1 VQVIGTAGHVD
12 HGKSTLINR
21 LTGINPDRL
30 KEEQDREMSIELG
43 FAWFM
48 LPNGSEIGIVDVP
61 GHRDFIENMLAG
73 IGGIDAVLFVVAA
86 DEGIMPQTR
95 EHLAILDLLQ
105 ISAGV
110 VALTK
115 IDLVTEPGWLDLV
128 EADLRE
134 TLSGTVLEYAPIV
147 PVSARTGQ
155 GIDALVQTLQEI
167 LTQHPHRLDLGRPR
181 LPVDRVFT
189 LPGFGT
195 VVTGTLLDGRL
206 SVGDDVQILPRGVKG
221 RIRGLQTHKQAEN
234 SAFPGSRTA
243 VNISGVSVDE
253 IARGDVLVYPGD
265 YRTTKMMDVFCT
277 LLPDAE
283 APLRHNTEI
292 KLFLGASEVMARA
305 RVLGIQECPPGGE
318 AFLQLMLKEPMVA
331 LRGDRFI
338 IRRPSPPATVGGG
351 QVVDPHATRRHRR
364 FNPVRLDELEHLLM
378 GTPEDIMLQTAL
390 KLGTT
395 SSEKLLEAAGL
406 EAKTGQAALTTL
418 IDQGALVIL
427 NGGRVIMP
435 QGGLMRLKEEVESYL
450 SDYHQ
455 QFPLRL
461 GMPRERL
468 KSQIALDGKNFDALI
483 TWMGEENILVEFG
496 ADLRLSD
503 HQVRFSAAQQ
513 AQVDALLRE
522 FNAQPYSP
530 PSYKQS
536 SELVGEEVLR
546 ALITLGKLSK
556 IAEDVLFLPH
566 ILDEM
571 HQVVISQIQQSGS
584 ITLAELRDRFD
595 TSRKYAVAVLEYL
608 DQTGVTIRR
617 GDARV
622 LARKSGSMGVN

>member
-21 LTGINPDRL
+21 LTGMNPDRL

-48 LPNGSEIGIVDVP
+48 LPNGDEIGIVDVP

-73 IGGIDAVLFVVAA
+73 IGGIDAVIFVVAA
-86 DEGIMPQTR
+86 DEGVMPQTR

-105 ISAGV
+105 IPSGV
-110 VALTK
+110 VVLTK

-128 EADLRE
+128 EAELRE
-134 TLSGTVLEYAPIV
+134 TLLGTVLEHAPIV

-155 GIDALVQTLQEI
+155 GMNILVQTLQEI
-167 LTQHPHRLDLGRPR
+167 LTQHPHRPDLGRPR

-195 VVTGTLLDGRL
+195 IVTGTLLDGHL
-206 SVGDDVQILPRGVKG
+206 AVGDDVLILPRGVKG
-221 RIRGLQTHKQAEN
+221 RIRGLQTHKQAAQ
-234 SAFPGSRTA
+234 SVFPGSRTA

-253 IARGDVLVYPGD
+253 LARGDVLVRPGE

-318 AFLQLMLKEPMVA
+318 AFLQLMLREPVVA

-338 IRRPSPPATVGGG
+338 IRRPSPSATIGGG
-351 QVVDPHATRRHRR
+351 QVVDPHPTRRHRR
-364 FNPVRLDELEHLLM
+364 FNPVRLDELERLLM
-378 GTPEDIMLQTAL
+378 GTPEDILLQTAL
-390 KLGTT
+390 KLGPT
-395 SSEKLLEAAGL
+395 SSNALLEAAGL
-406 EAKTGQAALTTL
+406 EAGPGQAALTTL
-418 IDQGALVIL
+418 IDEGALVIL
-427 NGGRVIMP
+427 NGGRVIML
-435 QGGLMRLKEEVESYL
+435 QGILTRLKEDVESHL

-455 QFPLRL
+455 QYPLRL

-468 KSQIALDGKNFDALI
+468 KSQIAHDTKIFDALI
-483 TWMGEENILVEFG
+483 TWMGEISILVESG
-496 ADLRLSD
+496 ADLRLSE
-503 HQVRFSAAQQ
+503 HQVRFTPAQQ

-522 FNAQPYSP
+522 FEAQPYSP
-530 PSYKQS
+530 LSYKQS
-536 SELVGEEVLR
+536 REQVGEEVLR
-546 ALITLGKLSK
+546 ALITLGKLSW
-556 IAEDVLFLPH
+556 IDEDVLFLPQNFE
-566 ILDEM
+566 EM
-571 HQVVISQIQQSGS
+571 RQAVISQIQQSGS

-608 DQTGVTIRR
+608 DQAGVTIRR

-622 LARKSGSMGVN
+622 LARKN

>member
-1 VQVIGTAGHVD
+1 MQVIGTAGHVD

-48 LPNGSEIGIVDVP
+48 LPNGAEIGIVDVP

-86 DEGIMPQTR
+86 DEGVMPQTR

-105 ISAGV
+105 VPAGV

-115 IDLVTEPGWLDLV
+115 VDLVTEPGWLDLV
-128 EADLRE
+128 EAELRE
-134 TLSGTVLEYAPIV
+134 TLLGTVLENSPVV

-155 GIDALVQTLQEI
+155 GIDLLVQTLQEI
-167 LTQHPHRLDLGRPR
+167 LIQHPHRPDLGRPR

-195 VVTGTLLDGRL
+195 IVTGTLLDGTL

-221 RIRGLQTHKQAEN
+221 RIRGLQTHKQAEQ

-243 VNISGVSVDE
+243 VNVSGVSVDE
-253 IARGDVLVYPGD
+253 VARGDVLAHPGD

-277 LLPDAE
+277 LLPDTE

-305 RVLGIQECPPGGE
+305 RVLGVQECPPGGE
-318 AFLQLMLKEPMVA
+318 TFLQLMLKEPMVA

-338 IRRPSPPATVGGG
+338 IRRPSPPATIGGG
-351 QVVDPHATRRHRR
+351 QVVDPHPVRRHRR
-364 FNPVRLDELEHLLM
+364 FNSVRLDELERLLM
-378 GTPEDIMLQTAL
+378 GTPEDILLQTAL
-390 KLGTT
+390 KLGPT
-395 SSEKLLEAAGL
+395 SSNELLAAAGL
-406 EAKTGQAALTTL
+406 EAEPGKAALAVL
-418 IDQGALVIL
+418 VDQGALVL
-427 NGGRVIMP
+427 LGGGRVIVP
-435 QGGLMRLKEEVESYL
+435 QGVLTRLKEDVGSQL

-468 KSQIALDGKNFDALI
+468 KSQIALDPKTFDALI
-483 TWMGEENILVEFG
+483 AWMGGEGILVESG
-496 ADLRLSD
+496 ADLRLSE
-503 HQVRFSAAQQ
+503 HQVKFSAAQQ
-513 AQVDALLRE
+513 AQVDVLLRE
-522 FNAQPYSP
+522 FEAQPYSP

-536 SELVGEEVLR
+536 SEQVGEEVLR
-546 ALITLGKLSK
+546 ALITLGQLSK
-556 IAEDVLFLPH
+556 IGEDVLLLPQ
-566 ILDEM
+566 IFNEM
-571 HQVVISQIQQSGS
+571 RQTVINQIQHSGS

-595 TSRKYAVAVLEYL
+595 TSRKYAVAVLEFL
-608 DQTGVTIRR
+608 DQAGVTVRR

-622 LARKSGSMGVN
+622 LARKS